1 MSTAFHL
8 PSVDKLLQHPRTA
21 ALRERFGTTQCTEAI
36 RAALAHA
43 RAQWLADKDKA
54 PQPDTDALLN
64 TAEQQLLQLFAP
76 RLKAVYNLTGTV
88 LHTNL
93 GRALVGIRDLMGVA
107 WLIQRSHVTATS
119 ELSAGSKS

>member
-1 MSTAFHL
+1 MNPAFHL

-54 PQPDTDALLN
+54 HAELSEARRIFAQLGALPDLQRSEQALIAWKN
-64 TAEQQLLQLFAP
+64 
-76 RLKAVYNLTGTV
+76 TGTP
-88 LHTNL
+88 
-93 GRALVGIRDLMGVA
+93 A
-107 WLIQRSHVTATS
+107 
-119 ELSAGSKS
+119 